1 MSETAATSR
10 ENAGVMERL
19 KQLRLPLALV
29 LALMA
34 SGMPGK
40 ANADGQA
47 NLKDTIGKLEEVK
60 RTSDAE
66 AAQARREAAQLQKEA
81 DEAKEEAIQ
90 IYMEAYKEAATKK
103 GIPLTDSQAR
113 ALAER
118 RYSKR

>member
-66 AAQARREAAQLQKEA
+66 AAQARKEAAQLQKEA
-81 DEAKEEAIQ
+81 DEIQKEIDATEKAKQ
-90 IYMEAYKEAATKK
+90 DLGQRMRDRLKEKK
-103 GIPLTDSQAR
+103 
-113 ALAER
+113 
-118 RYSKR
+118 